1 MDDIKLICHSCNAVT
16 IGVDECKSCGIDFN
30 NIRLLCEISID
41 IYNRSINLIDSNNI
55 KKAWAIVSDQITVF
69 PYMINMLELGY
80 LLSLDNGDYQE
91 TIKIINQLRIV
102 LPEDNYQLRL
112 ENIKKNIEFYNYVI
126 ENEFDPDLLDRKD
139 LSYYHREII
148 NNKNSII
155 VNSQKNESFIAKF
168 LSNSYAKYLSVSL
181 IMLSGFLLTMLI
193 LLVKEN
199 SSLKDKYQME
209 LNLQE
214 SKASA
219 LLISNEFYNKLLRS
233 MNEGN
238 YVESVSILKR
248 NQGFE
253 NFNKDIEY
261 ILRDLCEKLWMMG
274 EYDLLLDID
283 YDYKNKPEAFYRLF
297 LKKKND
303 NRIEKGEEFI
313 RLFPNY
319 ENYTSPILLEIIKHY
334 ESINNDEKAYHYS
347 VLLEKHIEKYPN
359 NYIFLNSNVE
369 SILNERKKV
378 W

>member
-1 MDDIKLICHSCNAVT
+1 
-16 IGVDECKSCGIDFN
+16 
-30 NIRLLCEISID
+30 
-41 IYNRSINLIDSNNI
+41 
-55 KKAWAIVSDQITVF
+55 
-69 PYMINMLELGY
+69 
-80 LLSLDNGDYQE
+80 
-91 TIKIINQLRIV
+91 
-102 LPEDNYQLRL
+102 
-112 ENIKKNIEFYNYVI
+112 
-126 ENEFDPDLLDRKD
+126 
-139 LSYYHREII
+139 
-148 NNKNSII
+148 SII

-219 LLISNEFYNKLLRS
+219 LLTSNEFYNKLLRS

-347 VLLEKHIEKYPN
+347 VLMEKHIEKYPN